1 MFKLRT
7 RVVLNGVKF
16 KRRVILDFR
25 KTLQVISKLKLSSHK
40 PRRTKAL
47 HYGPL
52 KVLPNWERLL
62 SLKELAPRKHH
73 EVILSLISF
82 VSSTLLTPR
91 PRYKPTKTSLI
102 VGDRLVM

>member
-25 KTLQVISKLKLSSHK
+25 KTPQVISKPKLSSHK
-40 PRRTKAL
+40 PRKTKAL
-47 HYGPL
+47 RYGPL

-62 SLKELAPRKHH
+62 SLK
-73 EVILSLISF
+73 SLRQGNIM
-82 VSSTLLTPR
+82 
-91 PRYKPTKTSLI
+91 K
-102 VGDRLVM
+102 

>member
-7 RVVLNGVKF
+7 RVVLNGVRF

-25 KTLQVISKLKLSSHK
+25 KTPQVISKPKLSSHK

-52 KVLPNWERLL
+52 KVLPNCHNPIFTHGIFSGVDTQNGTARTEP
-62 SLKELAPRKHH
+62 A
-73 EVILSLISF
+73 
-82 VSSTLLTPR
+82 
-91 PRYKPTKTSLI
+91 
-102 VGDRLVM
+102 